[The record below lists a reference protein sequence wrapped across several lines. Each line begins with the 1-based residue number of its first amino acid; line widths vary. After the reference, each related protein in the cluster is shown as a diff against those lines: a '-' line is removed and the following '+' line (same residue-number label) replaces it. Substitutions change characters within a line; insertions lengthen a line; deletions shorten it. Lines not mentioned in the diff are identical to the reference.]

1 VIPEKANSDFVNSAL
16 AQLEEII
23 AELEFIENLTDFD
36 TVEGDKVTLESAG
49 FTEIV
54 PPQT

>member
-1 VIPEKANSDFVNSAL
+1 MIPEKANSDFVNSAL